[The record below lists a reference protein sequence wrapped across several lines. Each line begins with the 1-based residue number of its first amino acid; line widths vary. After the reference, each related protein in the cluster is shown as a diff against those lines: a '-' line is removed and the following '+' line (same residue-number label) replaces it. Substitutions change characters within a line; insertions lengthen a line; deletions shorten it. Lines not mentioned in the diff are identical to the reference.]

1 MPTIPEVNPTRLNLI
16 VELVNHAR
24 LTWRLLWDRR
34 VPLSA
39 KLVVPAVLAALV
51 SPIDII
57 PDFFVGLLGLG
68 VVDDLALLLIAARLV
83 VALAP
88 PEVVAEHLAR
98 LRGVAVRPSVETT
111 SRTVVE
117 MS

>member
-1 MPTIPEVNPTRLNLI
+1 MPTTPDPTFNRLNLL
-16 VELVNHAR
+16 VELVNYAR

-39 KLVVPAVLAALV
+39 KLVVPAALAAFL
-51 SPIDII
+51 SPIDVI